1 MHVNYDASPFAEI
14 TTNIKMKKIFSIL
27 SAAALVFAAASC
39 QKTPDAAPLEISAY
53 TLAESASF
61 GETVDFTV
69 TAAEA
74 ANVTAALIKD
84 GKQLSSVTVREAQGG
99 VFSGSLEV
107 PYTKNIADGT
117 YDVMFMA
124 MGSGADRAEKTI
136 SLSLAHPQFA
146 SVAFVAGADKY
157 ELTASESVWSYT
169 GALPASLSGY
179 FEAKDADGKAYNF
192 GGKNVDN
199 VEFGSTAAIALYS
212 YAEAIPEGTIS
223 FDVVSFQVKYPLEAL
238 YVVVPE
244 TADAAYP
251 GTIDVEFKKG
261 QVVAFAGLGDL
272 WVDIDFFDNNG
283 DGTYT
288 FRAEGG
294 KYRLTNQADWKSL
307 RTERLSDN
315 GDLGTFTWDEM
326 GNITSNE
333 AIWVLGNYNFGKP
346 DMRATRDGRQFS
358 DWETYDAYCMAKI
371 DDYKYQVTLRVYNY
385 ASWKFFQTKLN
396 WGDIYS
402 ANYDT
407 ANSSIEKCFLI
418 STAGSDGNFQQG
430 QSILDPNKFEYP
442 ETGVVLRFT
451 FDVTNPLG
459 IKATVEDVT
468 DQNLL

>member
-1 MHVNYDASPFAEI
+1 
-14 TTNIKMKKIFSIL
+14 MKKIFSVM
-27 SAAALVFAAASC
+27 AAAVAIAFAAVSC
-39 QKTPDAAPLEISAY
+39 QKTPEAVALEISAY
-53 TLAESASF
+53 TMGESATF

-74 ANVTAALIKD
+74 TNVTAALIKD
-84 GKQLSSVTVREAQGG
+84 GKQLSSVTIREAQAG
-99 VFSGSLEV
+99 VFAGSFAV
-107 PYTKNIADGT
+107 PYTKNMAGGE

-124 MGSGADRAEKTI
+124 MGSGSNRAEKTVKI
-136 SLSLAHPQFA
+136 SLAHPEFA
-146 SVAFVAGADKY
+146 SVAFVAGSEKY
-157 ELTASESVWSYT
+157 ELAASENVWSYT
-169 GALPASLSGY
+169 GALPASLAGY
-179 FEAKDADGKAYNF
+179 FEAKTVAGAVCNF

-199 VEFGSTAAIALYS
+199 VEFGSTSAIALYS

-251 GTIDVEFKKG
+251 GTIDVDFKKG

-294 KYRLTNQADWKSL
+294 KYRLTNQADWGSL

-315 GDLGTFTWDEM
+315 GDLGQFRWDEM
-326 GNITSNE
+326 GNITTNE

-346 DMRATRDGRQFS
+346 NMRETRPGRNFS
-358 DWETYDAYCMAKI
+358 DWETYDGYCMAKI

-385 ASWKFFQTKLN
+385 ASWKFFQTKLD

-430 QSILDPNKFEYP
+430 QSIIDPNKFEYP

-468 DQNLL
+468 DQNIL

>member
-1 MHVNYDASPFAEI
+1 
-14 TTNIKMKKIFSIL
+14 MKKIFAII
-27 SAAALVFAAASC
+27 AAALSIAAVSC
-39 QKTPDAAPLEISAY
+39 QKTPEVVSLEISDY
-53 TLAESASF
+53 TIAQSAAF
-61 GETVDFTV
+61 GEDVGFTV
-69 TAAEA
+69 TAASA

-84 GKQLSSVTVREAQGG
+84 GKQLSSVTIREAQAG
-99 VFSGSLEV
+99 VFAGTFTV
-107 PYTKNIADGT
+107 PYTKNMAGGE

-124 MGSGADRAEKTI
+124 MGSGSNRAEKTVKI
-136 SLSLAHPQFA
+136 SLAHPKFE
-146 SVAFVAGADKY
+146 SVAFVAGSDKY
-157 ELTASESVWSYT
+157 ELTATENVWSYT
-169 GALPASLSGY
+169 GALPASLAGY
-179 FEAKDADGKAYNF
+179 FEAKTVAGTVCSF

-199 VEFGSTAAIALYS
+199 VEFGSTSAIALYS

-244 TADAAYP
+244 TTDAAYP
-251 GTIDVEFKKG
+251 GTVDVDFKKG
-261 QVVAFAGLGDL
+261 QIVAFAGLGDL

-294 KYRLTNQADWKSL
+294 KYRLTNQADWGSL

-315 GDLGTFTWDEM
+315 GDLGQFRWDEM
-326 GNITSNE
+326 GNITTNE

-346 DMRATRDGRQFS
+346 NMRETRPGRNFS
-358 DWETYDAYCMAKI
+358 DWETYDGYCMAKI

-385 ASWKFFQTKLN
+385 ASWKFFQTKLD

-407 ANSSIEKCFLI
+407 ANSTFEKCFLI
-418 STAGSDGNFQQG
+418 SVAGSDGNFQQG
-430 QSILDPNKFEYP
+430 QNILDPNKFEYP

>member
-1 MHVNYDASPFAEI
+1 
-14 TTNIKMKKIFSIL
+14 MKKIFAIL

-39 QKTPDAAPLEISAY
+39 EKTPEAAPLEISAY
-53 TLAESASF
+53 TMTESATF
-61 GETVDFTV
+61 GETVDFTI
-69 TAAEA
+69 TATEA
-74 ANVTAALIKD
+74 MNVTAALISE
-84 GKQLSSVTVREAQGG
+84 GKQLSSVTIREAQAG
-99 VFSGSLEV
+99 VFSGSFAV
-107 PYTKNIADGT
+107 PYTKNMAAGE

-124 MGSGADRAEKTI
+124 MGNGSDRAEQTVK
-136 SLSLAHPQFA
+136 LALAHPEFA
-146 SVAFVAGADKY
+146 SVAFVAGSEKI
-157 ELTASESVWSYT
+157 ELAANENVWSYT
-169 GALPASLSGY
+169 GALPASLAGY
-179 FEAKDADGKAYNF
+179 FEAKTADGTVYNF

-199 VEFGSTAAIALYS
+199 VEFGSTSAISLYS
-212 YAEAIPEGTIS
+212 YAEAIPEGTLS

-244 TADAAYP
+244 TKDAAYP
-251 GTIDVEFKKG
+251 GTVDVEFKKG

-315 GDLGTFTWDEM
+315 GELGTFTWDEM

-346 DMRATRDGRQFS
+346 DMRATRDGRNFS
-358 DWETYDAYCMAKI
+358 DWETYDGYCMAKI

-396 WGDIYS
+396 WGDISS

-407 ANSSIEKCFLI
+407 ANSSIDKCFLI
-418 STAGSDGNFQQG
+418 SVAGSDGNFQQG
-430 QSILDPNKFEYP
+430 QNILDPNKFEYP
-442 ETGVVLRFT
+442 ATGVVLRFT

>member
-1 MHVNYDASPFAEI
+1 
-14 TTNIKMKKIFSIL
+14 MKKIFSVM
-27 SAAALVFAAASC
+27 AAAVAIALAAVSC
-39 QKTPDAAPLEISAY
+39 QKTPEAVALEISAY
-53 TLAESASF
+53 TMDESAAF
-61 GETVDFTV
+61 GEAVDFTV

-74 ANVTAALIKD
+74 TNVTAALIKD
-84 GKQLSSVTVREAQGG
+84 GKQLSSVTVREAQAG
-99 VFSGSLEV
+99 VFAGSFTV
-107 PYTKNIADGT
+107 PYTKNMAGGQ

-124 MGSGADRAEKTI
+124 MGSGSNRAEKTVKI
-136 SLSLAHPQFA
+136 SLAHPEFT
-146 SVAFVAGADKY
+146 SVAFVAGSEKY
-157 ELTASESVWSYT
+157 ELTASENVWSYT
-169 GALPASLSGY
+169 GALPASLAGY
-179 FEAKDADGKAYNF
+179 FEAKTVAGTVCNF

-199 VEFGSTAAIALYS
+199 VEYGSTSAIALYS

-251 GTIDVEFKKG
+251 GTIEVEFKKG

-294 KYRLTNQADWKSL
+294 KYRLTNQADWGSL

-326 GNITSNE
+326 GAITSNE

-346 DMRATRDGRQFS
+346 DMRATRDGRNFS

-407 ANSSIEKCFLI
+407 ANSTIDQCFLI
-418 STAGSDGNFQQG
+418 SVAGSDGNFQQG
-430 QSILDPNKFEYP
+430 QSIIDPNKFVYP
-442 ETGVVLRFT
+442 DEGVVLRFT

-459 IKATVEDVT
+459 IKAIVEDVT
-468 DQNLL
+468 AQNLL

>member
-1 MHVNYDASPFAEI
+1 
-14 TTNIKMKKIFSIL
+14 MKKIFSIL
-27 SAAALVFAAASC
+27 TAAVAIAIAAVSC
-39 QKTPDAAPLEISAY
+39 QKTPDAAALEISAY
-53 TLAESASF
+53 TIAESATF
-61 GETVDFTV
+61 GEAVDFTV

-74 ANVTAALIKD
+74 TNVTAALIKD
-84 GKQLSSVTVREAQGG
+84 GKQLSSVTIREAQAG
-99 VFSGSLEV
+99 VFAGSFTV
-107 PYTKNIADGT
+107 PYTKNMAGGE
-117 YDVMFMA
+117 YEVMFMA
-124 MGSGADRAEKTI
+124 MGSGSDRAEKTVKI
-136 SLSLAHPQFA
+136 GLAHPEFA

-157 ELTASESVWSYT
+157 ELTAAENVWSYT
-169 GALPASLSGY
+169 GALPATLAGY
-179 FEAKDADGKAYNF
+179 FEAKTAAGTVCNF

-199 VEFGSTAAIALYS
+199 VEFGSTSAIALYS

-244 TADAAYP
+244 TADPAYP

-261 QVVAFAGLGDL
+261 QIVAFAGLGDL

-294 KYRLTNQADWKSL
+294 KYRLTNQADWGSL

-315 GDLGTFTWDEM
+315 GDLGQFRWDEM
-326 GNITSNE
+326 GNITTNE

-346 DMRATRDGRQFS
+346 NMRETRPGRNFS
-358 DWETYDAYCMAKI
+358 DWETYDGYCMAKI

-385 ASWKFFQTKLN
+385 ASWKFFQTKLD

-407 ANSSIEKCFLI
+407 ANSTFEKCFLI
-418 STAGSDGNFQQG
+418 SVAGSDGNFQQG
-430 QSILDPNKFEYP
+430 QNILDPNKYEYP

>member
-1 MHVNYDASPFAEI
+1 
-14 TTNIKMKKIFSIL
+14 MKKIFSIL
-27 SAAALVFAAASC
+27 TAAVAIAIAAVSC
-39 QKTPDAAPLEISAY
+39 QKTPDAAALEISAY
-53 TLAESASF
+53 TIAESATF
-61 GETVDFTV
+61 GEAVDFTV

-74 ANVTAALIKD
+74 TNVTAALIKD
-84 GKQLSSVTVREAQGG
+84 GKQLSSVTIREAQAG
-99 VFSGSLEV
+99 VFAGSFTV
-107 PYTKNIADGT
+107 PYTKNMAGGE

-124 MGSGADRAEKTI
+124 MGSGSDRAEKTVKI
-136 SLSLAHPQFA
+136 GLAHPEFA

-157 ELTASESVWSYT
+157 ELTAAENVWSYT
-169 GALPASLSGY
+169 GALPATLAGY
-179 FEAKDADGKAYNF
+179 FEAKTAAGTVCNF

-199 VEFGSTAAIALYS
+199 VEFGSTSAIALYS

-244 TADAAYP
+244 TADPAYP

-261 QVVAFAGLGDL
+261 QIVAFAGLGDL

-294 KYRLTNQADWKSL
+294 KYRLTNQADWGSL

-315 GDLGTFTWDEM
+315 GDLGQFRWDEM
-326 GNITSNE
+326 GNITTNE
-333 AIWVLGNYNFGKP
+333 AIWVLGDYNFGKP
-346 DMRATRDGRQFS
+346 NMRETRPGRNFS
-358 DWETYDAYCMAKI
+358 DWETYDGYCMAKI

-385 ASWKFFQTKLN
+385 ASWKFFQTKLD

-407 ANSSIEKCFLI
+407 ANSTFEKCFLI
-418 STAGSDGNFQQG
+418 SVAGSDGNFQQG
-430 QSILDPNKFEYP
+430 QNILDPNKFEYP

>member
-1 MHVNYDASPFAEI
+1 M
-14 TTNIKMKKIFSIL
+14 
-27 SAAALVFAAASC
+27 AAAVAIALAAVSC
-39 QKTPDAAPLEISAY
+39 QKTPEAVALEISAY
-53 TLAESASF
+53 TMGESATF
-61 GETVDFTV
+61 GEAVDFTV

-74 ANVTAALIKD
+74 TNVTAALIKD
-84 GKQLSSVTVREAQGG
+84 GKQLSSVTIREAQAG
-99 VFSGSLEV
+99 VFAGSFAV
-107 PYTKNIADGT
+107 PYAKNMAGGE

-124 MGSGADRAEKTI
+124 MGSGSNRAEKTVKI
-136 SLSLAHPQFA
+136 SLAHPEFA
-146 SVAFVAGADKY
+146 SVAFVAGSEKY
-157 ELTASESVWSYT
+157 ELAASENVWSYT
-169 GALPASLSGY
+169 GALPASLAGY
-179 FEAKDADGKAYNF
+179 FEAKTVAGAVCNF

-199 VEFGSTAAIALYS
+199 VEFGSTSAIALYS

-251 GTIDVEFKKG
+251 GTIDVDFKKG
-261 QVVAFAGLGDL
+261 QIVAFAGLGDL

-294 KYRLTNQADWKSL
+294 KYRLTNQADWGSL

-315 GDLGTFTWDEM
+315 GDLGQFRWDEM
-326 GNITSNE
+326 GNITTNE

-346 DMRATRDGRQFS
+346 NMRETRPGRNFS
-358 DWETYDAYCMAKI
+358 DWETYDGYCMAKI

-385 ASWKFFQTKLN
+385 ASWKFFQTKLD

-407 ANSSIEKCFLI
+407 ANSLIEKCFLI

-430 QSILDPNKFEYP
+430 QNILDPNKFEYP

-459 IKATVEDVT
+459 IKVLVEDLT
-468 DQNLL
+468 DQNVM

>member
-1 MHVNYDASPFAEI
+1 MPKYNLD
-14 TTNIKMKKIFSIL
+14 KMKKIISIL

-107 PYTKNIADGT
+107 PYTKNIADGA

-124 MGSGADRAEKTI
+124 MGSGADRAEKTV
-136 SLSLAHPQFA
+136 SLNLAHPQFA

-199 VEFGSTAAIALYS
+199 VEFGSTSAIALYS

-244 TADAAYP
+244 TTDAAYP
-251 GTIDVEFKKG
+251 GTVDVEFKKG
-261 QVVAFAGLGDL
+261 QIVAFAGLGDL

-294 KYRLTNQADWKSL
+294 KYRLTNQADWGSL

-315 GDLGTFTWDEM
+315 GDLGEFRWDEM
-326 GNITSNE
+326 GNITKNE

-346 DMRATRDGRQFS
+346 NMRETRPGRNFS
-358 DWETYDAYCMAKI
+358 DWETYDGYCMAKI

-385 ASWKFFQTKLN
+385 ASWKFFQTKLD

-407 ANSSIEKCFLI
+407 ANSSIDKCFLI
-418 STAGSDGNFQQG
+418 SVAGSDGNFQQG
-430 QSILDPNKFEYP
+430 QNILDPNKFEYP

>member
-124 MGSGADRAEKTI
+124 MGSGADRAEKTV

-157 ELTASESVWSYT
+157 ELTASENVWSYT
-169 GALPASLSGY
+169 GALPASLAGY

-199 VEFGSTAAIALYS
+199 VEFGSTSAIALYS
-212 YAEAIPEGTIS
+212 YESTIPEGTIS

-346 DMRATRDGRQFS
+346 DMRATRDGRNFS

>member
-1 MHVNYDASPFAEI
+1 M
-14 TTNIKMKKIFSIL
+14 TQMKKIFSVL
-27 SAAALVFAAASC
+27 SAAVLFFAAVSC
-39 QKTPDAAPLEISAY
+39 EKTPEAAPLEISAY
-53 TLAESASF
+53 TLAESAAF
-61 GETVDFTV
+61 GQTVDFTV

-84 GKQLSSVTVREAQGG
+84 GKQLSSVTVREAQAG
-99 VFSGSLEV
+99 VFAGSLSV
-107 PYTKNIADGT
+107 PYTKNIADGA

-124 MGSGADRAEKTI
+124 MGSGSDRAEKTV
-136 SLSLAHPQFA
+136 SVNLAHPQFA

-157 ELTASESVWSYT
+157 ELAASENVWSYT
-169 GALPASLSGY
+169 GALPASLAGY
-179 FEAKDADGKAYNF
+179 FEAKTADGKAYNF

-199 VEFGSTAAIALYS
+199 VEFGSTSAIALYS

-238 YVVVPE
+238 YVIVPE

-261 QVVAFAGLGDL
+261 QIVAFAGLGDL

-346 DMRATRDGRQFS
+346 DMRATRDGRNFS
-358 DWETYDAYCMAKI
+358 DWETYDGYCMAKI
-371 DDYKYQVTLRVYNY
+371 DDYKYQITLRVYNY

-407 ANSSIEKCFLI
+407 ANSSIDKCFLI

>member
-1 MHVNYDASPFAEI
+1 
-14 TTNIKMKKIFSIL
+14 MKKIFAIL

-39 QKTPDAAPLEISAY
+39 EKTPEAAPLEISAY
-53 TLAESASF
+53 TMTESATF

-69 TAAEA
+69 TATEA
-74 ANVTAALIKD
+74 MNVTAALISE
-84 GKQLSSVTVREAQGG
+84 GKQLSSVTIREAQAG
-99 VFSGSLEV
+99 VFSGSFAV
-107 PYTKNIADGT
+107 PYTKNMAAGE

-124 MGSGADRAEKTI
+124 MGNGSDRAEQTVK
-136 SLSLAHPQFA
+136 LALAHPEFA
-146 SVAFVAGADKY
+146 SVAFVAGSEKI
-157 ELTASESVWSYT
+157 ELAANENVWSYT
-169 GALPASLSGY
+169 GALPASLAGY
-179 FEAKDADGKAYNF
+179 FEAKTADGTVYNF

-199 VEFGSTAAIALYS
+199 VEFGSTSAISLYS
-212 YAEAIPEGTIS
+212 YAEAIPEGTLS

-238 YVVVPE
+238 YVIVPE

-251 GTIDVEFKKG
+251 GTVDVEFKKG

-315 GDLGTFTWDEM
+315 GELGTFTWDEM

-346 DMRATRDGRQFS
+346 DMRATRDGRNFS
-358 DWETYDAYCMAKI
+358 DWETYDGYCMAKI

-396 WGDIYS
+396 WGDISS

-407 ANSSIEKCFLI
+407 ANSSIDKCFLI
-418 STAGSDGNFQQG
+418 SVAGSDGNFQQG
-430 QSILDPNKFEYP
+430 QNILDPNKFEYP
-442 ETGVVLRFT
+442 ATGVVLRFT